1 MHAACMLASPPSGSR
16 GGVPPCANHL
26 CVYLQAGS
34 GEAVLGAS
42 PSWDPACIRSFV
54 GVSGCYDLQG
64 LADHLHA
71 RGLYRSLLET
81 IMSIDG
87 KPAWEVLSPLAAG
100 GRAAG
105 CGAARYMPPCVLMHG
120 TDDRSCPYE
129 SSIKMDAVLKAAKVS
144 KRLLRAQTRNIQNCN
159 MHDQRQ
165 ATADFCDTG
174 SCL

>member
-1 MHAACMLASPPSGSR
+1 
-16 GGVPPCANHL
+16 
-26 CVYLQAGS
+26 
-34 GEAVLGAS
+34 
-42 PSWDPACIRSFV
+42 V

-64 LADHLHA
+64 LAHHLHG
-71 RGLYRSLLET
+71 RGLYKSLLES

-129 SSIKMDAVLKAAKVS
+129 SSIKMDAVLKAAKV
-144 KRLLRAQTRNIQNCN
+144 RGVVV
-159 MHDQRQ
+159 
-165 ATADFCDTG
+165 ATHTDHTAC
-174 SCL
+174 